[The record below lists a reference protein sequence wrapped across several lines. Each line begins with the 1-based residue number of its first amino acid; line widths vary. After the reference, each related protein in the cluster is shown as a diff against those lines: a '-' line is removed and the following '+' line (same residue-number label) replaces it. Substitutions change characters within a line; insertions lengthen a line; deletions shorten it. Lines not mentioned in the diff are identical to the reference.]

1 VARSAPAR
9 ARERRET
16 PETVPPSDGRSG
28 AGQGRTRGLLRTAL
42 VLGAFIGMVDATV
55 VAVAAEPLARHFVI
69 SPAAAQ
75 QTLSIYLVTV
85 TATLPVLGRL
95 GDRLGRRE
103 AYLAGFAVFA
113 AGSVLAALAPSFGL
127 LLVARAVQA
136 VGGGMLTAGSL
147 ALTAEHARPQ
157 GAGRA
162 VAVLVIAQAIAGLV
176 GPPVGGGLVALW
188 GWQAVFW
195 AGLPLALAGVALTL
209 AAVPRSAPSGRSH
222 RLDLAG
228 AVGLGALLVGLG
240 AGVASLAGPALG
252 DWPAGRWLLVAAAGA
267 AVLVVAET
275 RSAAPIIDRRWL
287 RGRFG
292 AATLA
297 TLLST
302 GSLMSCFAL
311 LPFWLESAHGASAA
325 VAGAAFL
332 PIGIGI
338 ALTSRRGGRLGDRG
352 RTADTTAAGMLVAC
366 AGFLIAALAAAADI
380 LPLLPVGLLVLGCGN
395 GLFSSANTAAAL
407 ATAPR
412 SALGGAAGF
421 LSTARNAGVIL
432 GLGVTGAAYTAA
444 VRGGGH
450 HADLAAAALFGGT
463 AVICA
468 GVALL
473 AQRTYRSVWGAVGV
487 AGSGDHGSLP
497 AGG

>member
-1 VARSAPAR
+1 VARSALAPAR
-9 ARERRET
+9 GAAPPPASGGDPAGGRRAL
-16 PETVPPSDGRSG
+16 RI
-28 AGQGRTRGLLRTAL
+28 ALLI
-42 VLGAFIGMVDATV
+42 GAFIGMVDATI
-55 VAVAAEPLARHFVI
+55 VAVAAEPMARHFGI

-75 QTLSIYLVTV
+75 QTLSVYLVTV
-85 TATLPVLGRL
+85 TATVPLLGRL

-113 AGSVLAALAPSFGL
+113 AGSVLAALAPGFGA
-127 LLVARAVQA
+127 LLVGRAVQA
-136 VGGGMLTAGSL
+136 VGGGLLTAGSL
-147 ALTAEHARPQ
+147 ALTAEHARPTA
-157 GAGRA
+157 AGRA
-162 VAVLVIAQAIAGLV
+162 VAVLVIAQAVAGLV
-176 GPPVGGGLVALW
+176 GPPVGGVLVALW

-195 AGLPLALAGVALTL
+195 AGLPVAALGVVVTL
-209 AAVPRSAPSGRSH
+209 RAVPRSVPGGHAE
-222 RLDLAG
+222 RLDVAG
-228 AVGLGALLVGLG
+228 SVGLAALLFGLG

-252 DWPAGRWLLVAAAGA
+252 DWPAGRWLLVAAAGGVLLA
-267 AVLVVAET
+267 AAEL
-275 RSAAPIIDRRWL
+275 RGRAPIIDRRWL
-287 RGRFG
+287 GGRFG

-311 LPFWLESAHGASAA
+311 LPFWLENAHGASAA
-325 VAGAAFL
+325 VAGVAFL
-332 PIGIGI
+332 PIGAGI
-338 ALTSRRGGRLGDRG
+338 ALTSRRSGRLGDAG
-352 RTADTTAAGMLVAC
+352 RTAETTAAGMLIAAC
-366 AGFLIAALAAAADI
+366 GFLLSALAAAAY
-380 LPLLPVGLLVLGCGN
+380 LPVLLPVGLLVLGCGN

-444 VRGGGH
+444 IRGGPHRG
-450 HADLAAAALFGGT
+450 DLVAGALFAGT

-468 GVALL
+468 GVAVL
-473 AQRTYRSVWGAVGV
+473 AHRTYRPLRPAPAVAPPTGSVDV
-487 AGSGDHGSLP
+487 A

>member
-1 VARSAPAR
+1 VREPSAALRDGPAGGDAPRRR
-9 ARERRET
+9 A
-16 PETVPPSDGRSG
+16 
-28 AGQGRTRGLLRTAL
+28 LRIAL
-42 VLGAFIGMVDATV
+42 VVGAFIGMVDATI
-55 VAVAAEPLARHFVI
+55 VAVAAEPMARHFAI

-75 QTLSIYLVTV
+75 QTLSVYLVTV
-85 TATLPVLGRL
+85 TATVPLLGRL

-113 AGSVLAALAPSFGL
+113 LGSVIAALAPHFGI
-127 LLVARAVQA
+127 LLVGRAVQA
-136 VGGGMLTAGSL
+136 VGGGLLTAGSL
-147 ALTAEHARPQ
+147 ALTAEHARPR

-176 GPPVGGGLVALW
+176 GPPVGGALVAVW

-195 AGLPLALAGVALTL
+195 AGLPVAALGVAITL
-209 AAVPRSAPSGRSH
+209 RAVPRSTPGGRAA
-222 RLDLAG
+222 RLDVAG
-228 AVGLGALLVGLG
+228 ALGLAALLFGLG
-240 AGVASLAGPALG
+240 AGVASIPGPALG
-252 DWPAGRWLLVAAAGA
+252 DWPAGRWLLVAAAGGL
-267 AVLVVAET
+267 VLTVAEL
-275 RSAAPIIDRRWL
+275 RGSAPIIDRRWL
-287 RGRFG
+287 GGRFG

-311 LPFWLESAHGASAA
+311 LPFWLENAHGASAA

-338 ALTSRRGGRLGDRG
+338 ALTSRRGGRLGDAG
-352 RTADTTAAGMLVAC
+352 HTATTTAAGMLLSA
-366 AGFLIAALAAAADI
+366 AGFLIAALAAAAYV
-380 LPLLPVGLLVLGCGN
+380 PVLLPVGLLVLGCGN
-395 GLFSSANTAAAL
+395 GLFSPANTAAAL

-432 GLGVTGAAYTAA
+432 GLGITGAAYTAA
-444 VRGGGH
+444 IRGGH
-450 HADLAAAALFGGT
+450 HRADLAAGVLFAGT

-468 GVALL
+468 AVALL
-473 AQRTYRSVWGAVGV
+473 AHRTYRPLRAGAVVTPPTPVDV
-487 AGSGDHGSLP
+487 AT
-497 AGG
+497 GG

>member
-1 VARSAPAR
+1 MGRSALAPAGRLREPSAALPGGSPGGDAPRRR
-9 ARERRET
+9 A
-16 PETVPPSDGRSG
+16 
-28 AGQGRTRGLLRTAL
+28 LRIAL
-42 VLGAFIGMVDATV
+42 VVGAFIGMVDATI
-55 VAVAAEPLARHFVI
+55 VAVAAEPMARHFAI

-75 QTLSIYLVTV
+75 QTLSVYLVTV
-85 TATLPVLGRL
+85 TATVPLLGRL

-113 AGSVLAALAPSFGL
+113 LGSVIAALAPRFGI
-127 LLVARAVQA
+127 LLVGRAVQA
-136 VGGGMLTAGSL
+136 VGGGLLTAGSL
-147 ALTAEHARPQ
+147 ALTAEHARPR

-176 GPPVGGGLVALW
+176 GPPVGGVLVAVW

-195 AGLPLALAGVALTL
+195 AGLPVAALGVVITL
-209 AAVPRSAPSGRSH
+209 RAVPRSTPGGRAA
-222 RLDLAG
+222 RLDVAG
-228 AVGLGALLVGLG
+228 AAGLAALLFGLG
-240 AGVASLAGPALG
+240 AGVASIPGPALG
-252 DWPAGRWLLVAAAGA
+252 DWPAGRWLLVAAAGGL
-267 AVLVVAET
+267 VLTVAEL
-275 RSAAPIIDRRWL
+275 RGSAPIIDRRWL
-287 RGRFG
+287 GGRFG

-311 LPFWLESAHGASAA
+311 LPFWLENAHGASAA

-338 ALTSRRGGRLGDRG
+338 ALTSRRGGRLGDAG
-352 RTADTTAAGMLVAC
+352 RTATTTAAGMLLA
-366 AGFLIAALAAAADI
+366 ATGFLLAALAAAAYI
-380 LPLLPVGLLVLGCGN
+380 PALLPVGLLVLGCGN

-432 GLGVTGAAYTAA
+432 GLGITGAAYTAA
-444 VRGGGH
+444 IRGGH
-450 HADLAAAALFGGT
+450 HRADLAAGALFAGT
-463 AVICA
+463 AGICA
-468 GVALL
+468 AVALL
-473 AQRTYRSVWGAVGV
+473 AHRTYRPLRAEAVAAPPPPVDLAARG
-487 AGSGDHGSLP
+487 
-497 AGG
+497 